1 MTPPETQLKK
11 LADIVK
17 MMDEQVSKADF
28 IKSFEA
34 VLRMVTE
41 LKNATAREMTVMH
54 KKMTEITDKMQ
65 SEKMMIDYCMKEMD
79 KTMKGHVKMM
89 KEQENTLNF
98 VRDSMR
104 GIKNGKDADETKIVN
119 DVLAKIPKHEEMS
132 AEMMRD
138 MLENMNDKLSIQA
151 IDGLS
156 QLLERIEV
164 KATGRVTGGL
174 ISKRI
179 RFIDDET
186 PTGTVNGSN
195 KEFTLVS
202 KSPETGS
209 LKVYVN
215 GQRQRVTT
223 DYTLS
228 NKTITFI
235 IAPPTDSIILCDYRY

>member
-41 LKNATAREMTVMH
+41 LKNANAREMTVMQ
-54 KKMTEITDKMQ
+54 KKMTEMTDKMQ